1 MTEIASDDLVLP
13 FRLGRV
19 ATRGRLVRLGPAVD
33 QMLSQHD
40 YPAPVSQLLG
50 ELLALGAVLSSTLKY
65 DGFFTLQ
72 TRSEGAVRLMV
83 ADITS
88 SGEMR
93 GYANI
98 DADAYA
104 EAVAQAAGESP
115 SVPRL
120 LGGGHLAFTVDQG
133 PDMERY
139 QAIVALEGES
149 LAACAHNYFQ
159 QSEQIDT
166 GIMLT
171 CDQVGGNW
179 RAGALMLQRM
189 PTDGGNAEDEEG
201 FGMAMDMPGDTDGDD
216 EDWHRA
222 IILMSSVTPAEMLD
236 PTLPATDLAYRLFH
250 EEHVRGYSAREM
262 RFGCRCSRARIT
274 RTLQGLP
281 QAEMSDMLEDGKIEV
296 RCQFCNSSE
305 TFDEQALDVL
315 FTA

>member
-1 MTEIASDDLVLP
+1 
-13 FRLGRV
+13 
-19 ATRGRLVRLGPAVD
+19 
-33 QMLSQHD
+33 
-40 YPAPVSQLLG
+40 
-50 ELLALGAVLSSTLKY
+50 
-65 DGFFTLQ
+65 
-72 TRSEGAVRLMV
+72 
-83 ADITS
+83 
-88 SGEMR
+88 
-93 GYANI
+93 
-98 DADAYA
+98 
-104 EAVAQAAGESP
+104 
-115 SVPRL
+115 
-120 LGGGHLAFTVDQG
+120 
-133 PDMERY
+133 
-139 QAIVALEGES
+139 
-149 LAACAHNYFQ
+149 
-159 QSEQIDT
+159 
-166 GIMLT
+166 
-171 CDQVGGNW
+171 
-179 RAGALMLQRM
+179 MLQRM